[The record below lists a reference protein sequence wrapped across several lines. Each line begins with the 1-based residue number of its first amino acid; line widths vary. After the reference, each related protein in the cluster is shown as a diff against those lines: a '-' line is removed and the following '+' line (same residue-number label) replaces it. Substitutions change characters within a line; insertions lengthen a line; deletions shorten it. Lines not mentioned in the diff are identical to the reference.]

1 MFEHI
6 TVYTWLIMPN
16 NLFLNHWAFKKRNVQ
31 KDIDMHLLEVGI
43 SMGYLVSG
51 RPCEWSTVYEFI
63 SLFNMIDLENVCI
76 ANTFLDFISK
86 ITIHAM

>member
-1 MFEHI
+1 
-6 TVYTWLIMPN
+6 
-16 NLFLNHWAFKKRNVQ
+16 
-31 KDIDMHLLEVGI
+31 
-43 SMGYLVSG
+43 MGYLVLG
-51 RPCEWSTVYEFI
+51 RPCGWSTVYEFI